1 MAAWGMSLGAVG
13 SMPIRL
19 AGTRPRPDAAM
30 STLCRTEA
38 PATLERGPTVDE
50 STRWKL
56 IVPRENLMPSRK
68 PAPPT
73 AKPKPARKAPAKKRP
88 ARGALNAPAAPAP
101 PYVGY
106 NASRFLSPEQLLAGV
121 AEVIALAREEGV
133 EVVLVGGLAMQLYG
147 SDRLTGDLDFAA
159 GATLDALPPIRE
171 LTFGGVQTTT
181 PSGVPVDFIVRND
194 DYRLLYQEAM
204 NVSPLATAF
213 GVRVVPPNYLVAM
226 KMAAGRDKDTLDL
239 KFLLAQDGLVD
250 EVATRAIVRR
260 HLGPYAAQEF
270 DRITDEVAWQK
281 QRGRR

>member
-1 MAAWGMSLGAVG
+1 
-13 SMPIRL
+13 MP
-19 AGTRPRPDAAM
+19 TRK
-30 STLCRTEA
+30 S
-38 PATLERGPTVDE
+38 
-50 STRWKL
+50 
-56 IVPRENLMPSRK
+56 
-68 PAPPT
+68 APPT
-73 AKPKPARKAPAKKRP
+73 ARPKPAKKAPAKKRP
-88 ARGALNAPAAPAP
+88 AGAARKAPAAPPAAAP

-106 NASRFLSPEQLLAGV
+106 NATRFLSPQQLLAGV
-121 AEVIALAREEGV
+121 AEVLHLAREEGV

-159 GATLDALPPIRE
+159 EAPLDALAPIRE

-181 PSGVPVDFIVRND
+181 PSGVPVDFIVRDD
-194 DYRLLYQEAM
+194 DYRQLYREAM
-204 NVSPLATAF
+204 NVSPVAAAF

-250 EVATRAIVRR
+250 AAATRAIVRR

-270 DRITDEVAWQK
+270 DRIADEVAWEK